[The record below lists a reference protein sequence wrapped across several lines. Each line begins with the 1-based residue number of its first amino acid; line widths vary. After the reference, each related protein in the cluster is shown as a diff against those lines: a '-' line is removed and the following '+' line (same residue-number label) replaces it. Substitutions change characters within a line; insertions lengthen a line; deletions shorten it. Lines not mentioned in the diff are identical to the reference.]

1 MTGRPGDVGTVY
13 TERTPRVVRARAL
26 LRRVR
31 RDERRRFLAEGPQ
44 AVAEA
49 MADAEELFGT
59 AEALTRHAELVESA
73 RAAGVRV
80 SPVTDRALAAL
91 ADTRHPQG
99 LVAVCRYVDVPLD
112 AALARRP
119 RLVVVLAGIADP
131 GNAGTVL
138 RTSDAAGA
146 DAVVFT
152 DDSVD
157 VYNGKCVR
165 ASAGSVFHL
174 DVVRGGDPDA
184 VVAALRSAGLFV
196 AATDLRGA
204 YDLDR
209 LADSGA
215 LAVPTAWLFGTE
227 AHGLPAELA
236 AAADAR
242 VRVPM
247 HGRAESLNLAAAAA
261 VCLYTSARAL
271 RPATGGAAA
280 IRRDAEG
287 R

>member
-1 MTGRPGDVGTVY
+1 MEKPTSRWRHRLLPRTRGRW
-13 TERTPRVVRARAL
+13 A
-26 LRRVR
+26 
-31 RDERRRFLAEGPQ
+31 
-44 AVAEA
+44 
-49 MADAEELFGT
+49 
-59 AEALTRHAELVESA
+59 
-73 RAAGVRV
+73 
-80 SPVTDRALAAL
+80 
-91 ADTRHPQG
+91 
-99 LVAVCRYVDVPLD
+99 
-112 AALARRP
+112 
-119 RLVVVLAGIADP
+119 
-131 GNAGTVL
+131 
-138 RTSDAAGA
+138 
-146 DAVVFT
+146 
-152 DDSVD
+152 
-157 VYNGKCVR
+157 
-165 ASAGSVFHL
+165 
-174 DVVRGGDPDA
+174 A

-271 RPATGGAAA
+271 RPSAGDAAA
-280 IRRDAEG
+280 IRRDVEG